1 MTYNKYKN
9 KRCEIDGIK
18 FQSLAEGNYY
28 SMLKLLV
35 SSNEIHY
42 FLRQVPFDLPG
53 GIKYRVDFQVF
64 RTDGT
69 IQYIDVKGKSTALF
83 IMKKKMV
90 EDLYPVKIVCMKKT
104 GIFRFKEV

>member
-28 SMLKLLV
+28 SMLKLLAGK
-35 SSNEIHY
+35 EIKY

-64 RTDGT
+64 RNDGT
-69 IQYIDVKGKSTALF
+69 TQFIDVKGVQTAEFRL
-83 IMKKKMV
+83 KKKMV
-90 EDLYPVKIVCMKKT
+90 EALYPVKIVCMKKT
-104 GIFRFKEV
+104 GNYRFKEVK